1 MGRRLIATAASLA
14 VGLVG
19 ALILAAPA
27 SATST
32 FKLWDVTFSEDNCSG
47 KTVVTLVN
55 DTDKLPHSDG
65 IGLVFNVDGAS
76 TAVDAGTTKTVDIAW
91 PESEDINVH
100 LTGAYE
106 TPEVESAVKAKLAF
120 EPVTEWNHQWKRP
133 AGCWEIVN
141 TSTCDNHF
149 QIGVKNIGPDEAKF
163 AVQVDGSTGIDQVVA
178 AGSAWTASYN
188 KGQSVTLVVD
198 GKARAPITY
207 VKPDCSTPTP
217 SPSPSAPKTSSS
229 PAAAPAG
236 NDLPVTGASATLP
249 VAGGLVLLLAAASY
263 WVVMIRR
270 RRKVE
275 AGS

>member
-27 SATST
+27 SASTST
-32 FKLWDVTFSEDNCSG
+32 ASCNFPDAPEVTSLAKPAAQDAVDEGLGRFAKCLEINWTDQCDGKTFVSMTNWVKNDNDW
-47 KTVVTLVN
+47 TVVTVKLL
-55 DTDKLPHSDG
+55 DKEYVLEGGSSP
-65 IGLVFNVDGAS
+65 N
-76 TAVDAGTTKTVDIAW
+76 
-91 PESEDINVH
+91 
-100 LTGAYE
+100 
-106 TPEVESAVKAKLAF
+106 
-120 EPVTEWNHQWKRP
+120 TEE
-133 AGCWEIVN
+133 AL
-141 TSTCDNHF
+141 
-149 QIGVKNIGPDEAKF
+149 IGPKVENVQAYLIFRGEKDGTKWEFQVPFGEPHTWKDPG
-163 AVQVDGSTGIDQVVA
+163 AV
-178 AGSAWTASYN
+178 
-188 KGQSVTLVVD
+188 
-198 GKARAPITY
+198 
-207 VKPDCSTPTP
+207 CP
-217 SPSPSAPKTSSS
+217 SPSPSPSASASASPSPTVGTTTSAPKTSSS